1 MTENEWCFSGKE
13 VGQSYLFLTG
23 IVSSSRDPL
32 KSGRDSSSKLKKG
45 LEAQASNPYKY
56 VVLLIC
62 VTLTTWSQFRNELL
76 KRERLSWVHPL

>member
-13 VGQSYLFLTG
+13 VGQSCLFLTRFARK
-23 IVSSSRDPL
+23 IRDSL
-32 KSGRDSSSKLKKG
+32 KSGRDSSCKLKKG
-45 LEAQASNPYKY
+45 LEAQASNPFKY

-62 VTLTTWSQFRNELL
+62 VTLTTWPQFRNELL